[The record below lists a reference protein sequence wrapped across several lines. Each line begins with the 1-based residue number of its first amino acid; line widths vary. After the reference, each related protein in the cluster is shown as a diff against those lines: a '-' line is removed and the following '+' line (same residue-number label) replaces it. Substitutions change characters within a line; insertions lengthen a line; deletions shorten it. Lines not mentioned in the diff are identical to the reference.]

1 MRGSWSFFVKST
13 MDSVLQW
20 DAYPHMYVI
29 VYGITL
35 CKAWCPCGA
44 GTANPSGVLSVFSG
58 VRVARS

>member
-1 MRGSWSFFVKST
+1 

-20 DAYPHMYVI
+20 DTYPHMYVI
-29 VYGITL
+29 VYGIIL